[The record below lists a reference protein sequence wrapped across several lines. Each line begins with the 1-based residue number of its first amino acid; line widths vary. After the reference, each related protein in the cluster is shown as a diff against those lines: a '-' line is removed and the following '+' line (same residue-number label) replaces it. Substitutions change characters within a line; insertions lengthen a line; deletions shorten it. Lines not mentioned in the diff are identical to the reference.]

1 MLIFDVLHN
10 LKNGKNT
17 HGGVFIFCVFH
28 ILHIVL
34 HIDKILVQT
43 FTCVRCNFD
52 YRNKVIANVNFNV
65 NILIINILRS
75 GWGCGAVLG

>member
-43 FTCVRCNFD
+43 FTCVKCKFD
-52 YRNKVIANVNFNV
+52 
-65 NILIINILRS
+65 
-75 GWGCGAVLG
+75 

>member
-1 MLIFDVLHN
+1 MEECLYFVSF
-10 LKNGKNT
+10 T
-17 HGGVFIFCVFH
+17 FC
-28 ILHIVL
+28 ILFYIS
-34 HIDKILVQT
+34 IDKILVQT